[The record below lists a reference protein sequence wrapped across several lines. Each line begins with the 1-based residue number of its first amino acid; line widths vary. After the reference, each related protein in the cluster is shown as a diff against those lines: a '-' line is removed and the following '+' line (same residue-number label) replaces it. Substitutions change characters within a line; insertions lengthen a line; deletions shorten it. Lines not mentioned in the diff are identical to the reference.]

1 MRKLA
6 WVSKVMG
13 WFKELVAKVSSS
25 IKMAPASYWA
35 WIKSRGASF
44 RARMKALGA
53 SFWAWTLARPY
64 RAHLIW
70 LVIVAVAAIGAYVP
84 IVLYVEDL
92 VELALDAE
100 ESGLPES
107 IVAWALKIVAGAL
120 FCWRVVKVAV
130 FFGSP
135 MSIGLE
141 VAYLRENGAENGRP
155 VTVAFIE
162 EPHRLEVLLG
172 VVARSH
178 PRSDKIVRSRVEMM
192 IMVIPGTRRFFALHG
207 SRISFPRRGETDLS
221 GRTEFCDAWKAHHR
235 YWKIHSRDANH
246 DNWQMVAL
254 INQTEPRN

>member
-1 MRKLA
+1 
-6 WVSKVMG
+6 MG
-13 WFKELVAKVSSS
+13 WFEQLAAKVSSS
-25 IKMAPASYWA
+25 IKMVPTSCWA
-35 WIKSRGASF
+35 WIKFRCVSF
-44 RARMKALGA
+44 CARIKALGP
-53 SFWAWTLARPY
+53 SFWAWTLAHPY
-64 RAHLIW
+64 RSHLIW
-70 LVIVAVAAIGAYVP
+70 LAIVSVAAIGAYVP

-92 VELALDAE
+92 AELALDAE

-120 FCWRVVKVAV
+120 FWWRVVKVAV

-162 EPHRLEVLLG
+162 KRLELLLG

-178 PRSDKIVRSRVEMM
+178 PRSDKIVRSRVDMM
-192 IMVIPGTRRFFALHG
+192 IMVIPGTSRFFALHG
-207 SRISFPRRGETDLS
+207 SRISFPKRGETNLS

-235 YWKIHSRDANH
+235 YWKNHSRDANH
-246 DNWQMVAL
+246 DKWHMLAL
-254 INQTEPRN
+254 IDQTEPTN